1 MEKRIALLIDAE
13 NTSVKYL
20 DSIFMEL
27 RNYGTVTYKRMYGD
41 FTSETLSAWNHRA
54 LSYAVV
60 PIQQPRYSTAKNAA
74 DIMLVIDAMDILYTK
89 NVDVFCI
96 VSSDSDFTRLVNRLC
111 DGGMEVIGMGKS
123 DASKTLK
130 AACTI
135 YKNLEIIYG
144 DSDELE
150 TAGHRNDVAVIRH
163 SKSDSDKAETVGH
176 RNAEVSHKETVEH
189 QNVEGEHKETD
200 IERNIVPLPTIKK
213 SMIEIVRENENQGNR
228 TNLGGLKSSI
238 QRLYK
243 DFDERNYGYSSMTKL
258 LKELNDFA
266 ITQERTSV
274 YVALNKQNQNERSIE
289 AYIIELARKSPIDLG
304 RLGQYIHQKFPEF
317 DVKQYGYS
325 RLGTFVQSI
334 NGVVVEASPKGR
346 TRVRCL

>member
-27 RNYGTVTYKRMYGD
+27 KNYGTVTYKRMYGD
-41 FTSETLSAWNHRA
+41 FTSKALNEWNHKA

-74 DIMLVIDAMDILYTK
+74 DIMLVIDAMDIMYTK
-89 NVDVFCI
+89 NVDIFCI

-111 DGGMEVIGMGKS
+111 DEGMEVIGMGKS

-135 YKNLEIIYG
+135 FKNLEIIYG
-144 DSDELE
+144 DSDVMDSAVQKN
-150 TAGHRNDVAVIRH
+150 AGGV
-163 SKSDSDKAETVGH
+163 
-176 RNAEVSHKETVEH
+176 HKT
-189 QNVEGEHKETD
+189 TD
-200 IERNIVPLPTIKK
+200 IEKNIVPLSEIKK
-213 SMIEIVRENENQGNR
+213 SMMEIVRENENQGNR
-228 TNLGGLKSSI
+228 TGLGGLKSSI

-258 LKELNDFA
+258 VKELKDFVV
-266 ITQERTSV
+266 TQERSTV
-274 YVALNKQNQNERSIE
+274 YVSLSGVDVNEKTVE
-289 AYIIELARKSPIDLG
+289 GFIIETVRRGPIDLG
-304 RLGQYIHQKFPEF
+304 RLGQHVHSEFPDF
-317 DVKQYGYS
+317 DVKSYGYS
-325 RLGTFVQSI
+325 QLGTFVQSI
-334 NGVVVEASPKGR
+334 DGVVVEPIKDGKCAR
-346 TRVRCL
+346 LDV

>member
-1 MEKRIALLIDAE
+1 MEKKIALLIDAE

-41 FTSETLSAWNHRA
+41 FTSKTLSEWNHRA

-74 DIMLVIDAMDILYTK
+74 DIMLVIDAMDIMYAK
-89 NVDVFCI
+89 NVDIFCI

-135 YKNLEIIYG
+135 FKNLEIIYG
-144 DSDELE
+144 DSD
-150 TAGHRNDVAVIRH
+150 DM
-163 SKSDSDKAETVGH
+163 AE
-176 RNAEVSHKETVEH
+176 S
-189 QNVEGEHKETD
+189 EHKSSGASAHKAAD
-200 IERNIVPLPTIKK
+200 IEKNIVPLSEIKK
-213 SMIEIVRENENQGNR
+213 SMTEIVRENENQGNR
-228 TNLGGLKSSI
+228 TGLGGLKSSI

-258 LKELNDFA
+258 VSNLNDFVV
-266 ITQERTSV
+266 TQERSTV
-274 YVALNKQNQNERSIE
+274 YVSLNSADVNEKTVEGFIRETIRNGSM
-289 AYIIELARKSPIDLG
+289 DLG
-304 RLGQYIHQKFPEF
+304 RLGQKIHTEFPDF
-317 DVKQYGYS
+317 DVKSYGYS
-325 RLGTFVQSI
+325 QLGTFVQSI
-334 NGVVVEASPKGR
+334 EGMIVEQNKTGTGKCARLVTESKRSGWK
-346 TRVRCL
+346 

>member
-1 MEKRIALLIDAE
+1 MEKKIALLIDAE

-20 DSIFMEL
+20 DSIFKEL
-27 RNYGTVTYKRMYGD
+27 QNYGTITYKRMYGD
-41 FTSETLSAWNHRA
+41 FTSKTLAEWNHKA
-54 LSYAVV
+54 MSYAVV
-60 PIQQPRYSTAKNAA
+60 PIQQPRYSAAKNAA

-135 YKNLEIIYG
+135 YKNLEVIYG
-144 DSDELE
+144 DADEE
-150 TAGHRNDVAVIRH
+150 ENEP
-163 SKSDSDKAETVGH
+163 KS
-176 RNAEVSHKETVEH
+176 
-189 QNVEGEHKETD
+189 EGNSRRKTMD
-200 IERNIVPLPTIKK
+200 IEKNIAPLKEIKK

-228 TNLGGLKSSI
+228 TGLGGLKSSI

-258 LKELNDFA
+258 VSNMNDFYV
-266 ITQERTSV
+266 TQEKSTV
-274 YVALNKQNQNERSIE
+274 YVSLNNADINEKIVKE
-289 AYIIELARKSPIDLG
+289 YVKAQLHKSVLDLG
-304 RLGQYIHQKFPEF
+304 QLGRMIHTKFPDF
-317 DVKQYGYS
+317 DVKSYGYTQ
-325 RLGTFVQSI
+325 LGKFVESI
-334 NGVVVEASPKGR
+334 DGVVVEKKSNGTGKCAHCGR
-346 TRVRCL
+346 CTRYKS

>member
-1 MEKRIALLIDAE
+1 MEKKIALLIDAE

-41 FTSETLSAWNHRA
+41 FTSKTLSEWNHRA

-74 DIMLVIDAMDILYTK
+74 DIMLVIDAMDIMYAK
-89 NVDVFCI
+89 NVDIFCI

-135 YKNLEIIYG
+135 FKNLEIIYG
-144 DSDELE
+144 DSDDISDNEP
-150 TAGHRNDVAVIRH
+150 
-163 SKSDSDKAETVGH
+163 KSNGGSV
-176 RNAEVSHKETVEH
+176 HKTS
-189 QNVEGEHKETD
+189 D
-200 IERNIVPLPTIKK
+200 IERNIVPLTEIKK

-228 TNLGGLKSSI
+228 TGLGGLKSSI

-258 LKELNDFA
+258 VSNLNDFVV
-266 ITQERTSV
+266 TQERSTV
-274 YVALNKQNQNERSIE
+274 YVSLNSAEINEKTVEGFIRE
-289 AYIIELARKSPIDLG
+289 TLRKSPMDLG
-304 RLGQYIHQKFPEF
+304 RLGQKIHTEFPDF
-317 DVKQYGYS
+317 DVKSYGYS
-325 RLGTFVQSI
+325 QLGTFVQSI
-334 NGVVVEASPKGR
+334 DEIEVEQNKTGTGKCARLGS
-346 TRVRCL
+346 TRR

>member
-20 DSIFMEL
+20 DSIFKEL
-27 RNYGTVTYKRMYGD
+27 KNYGTVTYKRMYGD
-41 FTSETLSAWNHRA
+41 FTNKTLTEWNHKA

-74 DIMLVIDAMDILYTK
+74 DIMLVIDAMDIMHTK
-89 NVDVFCI
+89 NVDIFCI

-111 DGGMEVIGMGKS
+111 DEGMEVIGMGKS

-144 DSDELE
+144 DSDEMG
-150 TAGHRNDVAVIRH
+150 TNGQKNSGAV
-163 SKSDSDKAETVGH
+163 
-176 RNAEVSHKETVEH
+176 HKV
-189 QNVEGEHKETD
+189 TD
-200 IERNIVPLPTIKK
+200 IEKNIVSLSEIKK
-213 SMIEIVRENENQGNR
+213 SMIEIVREDENQGIR
-228 TNLGGLKSSI
+228 TGLGGLKSSI

-258 LKELNDFA
+258 VKELKDFVV
-266 ITQERTSV
+266 TQERSTV
-274 YVALNKQNQNERSIE
+274 YVSLSGLDSNE
-289 AYIIELARKSPIDLG
+289 KSVEDFIVETVKKGPIDLG
-304 RLGQYIHQKFPEF
+304 RLGQMIHAEFPDF
-317 DVKQYGYS
+317 DAKSYGYS
-325 RLGTFVQSI
+325 QLGTFVHSI
-334 NGVVVEASPKGR
+334 QGIVVEPIKDGKCAR
-346 TRVRCL
+346 LEI

>member
-41 FTSETLSAWNHRA
+41 FTSKTLSEWNHRA

-89 NVDVFCI
+89 NVDIFCI

-150 TAGHRNDVAVIRH
+150 SAGHRNVED
-163 SKSDSDKAETVGH
+163 
-176 RNAEVSHKETVEH
+176 SHK
-189 QNVEGEHKETD
+189 NTD
-200 IERNIVPLPTIKK
+200 IERNIVPLTTIKK
-213 SMIEIVRENENQGNR
+213 SMVEIVRENENQGNR
-228 TNLGGLKSSI
+228 TGLGGLKSSI

-258 LKELNDFA
+258 VKELNDFV
-266 ITQERTSV
+266 ITQERSSV
-274 YVALNKQNQNERSIE
+274 YVSLNGQNQNERSIE
-289 AYIIELARKSPIDLG
+289 AYIIETARKSPIDLG
-304 RLGQYIHQKFPEF
+304 RLGQYLHQKFPEF

-325 RLGTFVQSI
+325 QLGTFVQSI
-334 NGVVVEASPKGR
+334 DGVVVEASPKGG
-346 TRVRCL
+346 TRVRYLY

>member
-1 MEKRIALLIDAE
+1 MEKKIALLTDAE

-41 FTSETLSAWNHRA
+41 FTSKTLSEWNHRA

-74 DIMLVIDAMDILYTK
+74 DIMLVIDAMDIMYAK
-89 NVDVFCI
+89 NVDIFCI

-135 YKNLEIIYG
+135 FKNLEIIYG
-144 DSDELE
+144 DSDDISDNEP
-150 TAGHRNDVAVIRH
+150 
-163 SKSDSDKAETVGH
+163 KSNGGSV
-176 RNAEVSHKETVEH
+176 HKTS
-189 QNVEGEHKETD
+189 D
-200 IERNIVPLPTIKK
+200 IERNIVPLTEIKK

-228 TNLGGLKSSI
+228 TGLGGLKSSI

-258 LKELNDFA
+258 VSNLNDFVV
-266 ITQERTSV
+266 TQERSTV
-274 YVALNKQNQNERSIE
+274 YVSLNSAEINEKTVEGFIRE
-289 AYIIELARKSPIDLG
+289 TLRKSPMDLG
-304 RLGQYIHQKFPEF
+304 RLGQKIHTEFPDF
-317 DVKQYGYS
+317 DVKSYGYS
-325 RLGTFVQSI
+325 QLGTFVQSI
-334 NGVVVEASPKGR
+334 DGIEVEQNKTGTGKCARLGS
-346 TRVRCL
+346 TRR

>member
-1 MEKRIALLIDAE
+1 MEKKIAVLIDAE

-41 FTSETLSAWNHRA
+41 FTSKTLSEWNHRA

-74 DIMLVIDAMDILYTK
+74 DIMLVIDAMDIMYAK
-89 NVDVFCI
+89 NVDIFCI
-96 VSSDSDFTRLVNRLC
+96 VSSDSDFTRLVNRLS

-135 YKNLEIIYG
+135 FKNLEIIYG
-144 DSDELE
+144 DSDDISDNEP
-150 TAGHRNDVAVIRH
+150 
-163 SKSDSDKAETVGH
+163 KSSGGSV
-176 RNAEVSHKETVEH
+176 HKTS
-189 QNVEGEHKETD
+189 D
-200 IERNIVPLPTIKK
+200 IERNIVPLTEIKK

-228 TNLGGLKSSI
+228 TGLGGLKSSI

-258 LKELNDFA
+258 VSNLNDFVV
-266 ITQERTSV
+266 TQERSTV
-274 YVALNKQNQNERSIE
+274 YVSLNSAEINEKTVEGFIRE
-289 AYIIELARKSPIDLG
+289 TLRKSPMDLG
-304 RLGQYIHQKFPEF
+304 RLGQKIHTEFPDF
-317 DVKQYGYS
+317 DVKSYGYS
-325 RLGTFVQSI
+325 QLGTFVQSI
-334 NGVVVEASPKGR
+334 DGIEVEQNKTGTGKCARLGS
-346 TRVRCL
+346 TRR

>member
-1 MEKRIALLIDAE
+1 MEKKIALLIDAE

-41 FTSETLSAWNHRA
+41 FTSKTLSEWNHRA

-74 DIMLVIDAMDILYTK
+74 DIMLVIDAMDIMYAK
-89 NVDVFCI
+89 NVDIFCI

-135 YKNLEIIYG
+135 FKNLEIIYG
-144 DSDELE
+144 DSDDISDNEP
-150 TAGHRNDVAVIRH
+150 
-163 SKSDSDKAETVGH
+163 KSNGGSV
-176 RNAEVSHKETVEH
+176 HKTS
-189 QNVEGEHKETD
+189 D
-200 IERNIVPLPTIKK
+200 IERNIVPLTEIKK

-228 TNLGGLKSSI
+228 TGLGGLKSSI

-258 LKELNDFA
+258 VSNLNDFVV
-266 ITQERTSV
+266 TQERSTV
-274 YVALNKQNQNERSIE
+274 YVSLNSAEINEKTVEGFIRE
-289 AYIIELARKSPIDLG
+289 TLRKSSMDLG
-304 RLGQYIHQKFPEF
+304 RLGQKIHTEFPDF
-317 DVKQYGYS
+317 DVKSYGYS
-325 RLGTFVQSI
+325 QLGTFVQSI
-334 NGVVVEASPKGR
+334 DGIEVEQNKTGTGTCARLGS
-346 TRVRCL
+346 TRR

>member
-27 RNYGTVTYKRMYGD
+27 KNYGTVTYKRMYGD
-41 FTSETLSAWNHRA
+41 FTNKTLSEWNHRA

-74 DIMLVIDAMDILYTK
+74 DIMLVIDAMDILYAN
-89 NVDVFCI
+89 NVDIFCI

-144 DSDELE
+144 DSDEIE
-150 TAGHRNDVAVIRH
+150 ATGHR
-163 SKSDSDKAETVGH
+163 SAEGV
-176 RNAEVSHKETVEH
+176 HKEA
-189 QNVEGEHKETD
+189 D
-200 IERNIVPLPTIKK
+200 IEKNIVPLATIKK
-213 SMIEIVRENENQGNR
+213 SMIEIVRENENQGNH
-228 TNLGGLKSSI
+228 TGLGGLKSSI

-258 LKELNDFA
+258 VKELKDFVV
-266 ITQERTSV
+266 TQERSTV
-274 YVALNKQNQNERSIE
+274 YVSLNGQNQNERSVE
-289 AYIIELARKSPIDLG
+289 TYIIETAKKSPIDLG
-304 RLGQYIHQKFPEF
+304 RLGQYIHLKFPEF
-317 DVKQYGYS
+317 DVKRYGYS
-325 RLGTFVQSI
+325 QLGTFVQSI
-334 NGVVVEASPKGR
+334 DGLVVESSPKGGKC
-346 TRVRCL
+346 VRYRY

>member
-1 MEKRIALLIDAE
+1 MEKKIALLIDAE

-41 FTSETLSAWNHRA
+41 FTSKTLSEWNHRA

-74 DIMLVIDAMDILYTK
+74 DIMLVIDAMDIMYAK
-89 NVDVFCI
+89 NVDIFCI

-135 YKNLEIIYG
+135 FKNLEIIYG
-144 DSDELE
+144 DSD
-150 TAGHRNDVAVIRH
+150 DI
-163 SKSDSDKAETVGH
+163 SDSEPKSSGGSV
-176 RNAEVSHKETVEH
+176 HKTS
-189 QNVEGEHKETD
+189 D
-200 IERNIVPLPTIKK
+200 IERNIVPLSEIKK

-228 TNLGGLKSSI
+228 TGLGGLKSSI

-258 LKELNDFA
+258 VSNLNDFVV
-266 ITQERTSV
+266 TQERSTV
-274 YVALNKQNQNERSIE
+274 YVSLNSAEINEKTVEGFIRE
-289 AYIIELARKSPIDLG
+289 TLRKSPMDLG
-304 RLGQYIHQKFPEF
+304 RLGQKIHTEFPDF
-317 DVKQYGYS
+317 DVKSYGYS
-325 RLGTFVQSI
+325 QLGTFVQSI
-334 NGVVVEASPKGR
+334 DGIEVEQNKTGTGKCARLGS
-346 TRVRCL
+346 TRR

>member
-20 DSIFMEL
+20 DSIFKEL
-27 RNYGTVTYKRMYGD
+27 KNYGTVTYKRMYGD
-41 FTSETLSAWNHRA
+41 FTNKTLSEWNHRA

-74 DIMLVIDAMDILYTK
+74 DIMLVIDAMDIMHTK
-89 NVDVFCI
+89 NADIFCI

-111 DGGMEVIGMGKS
+111 DEGMEVIGMGKS

-144 DSDELE
+144 DSDEME
-150 TAGHRNDVAVIRH
+150 ADGQKNTGA
-163 SKSDSDKAETVGH
+163 SQK
-176 RNAEVSHKETVEH
+176 
-189 QNVEGEHKETD
+189 TD
-200 IERNIVPLPTIKK
+200 IANNIVPLSEIKK
-213 SMIEIVRENENQGNR
+213 SMIEIVREDENQGSR
-228 TNLGGLKSSI
+228 TGLGGLKSSI

-258 LKELNDFA
+258 VKELKDFVV
-266 ITQERTSV
+266 TQERSTV
-274 YVALNKQNQNERSIE
+274 YVSLSGLDSNEKSVE
-289 AYIIELARKSPIDLG
+289 DYIKEMVKKSPIDLG
-304 RLGQYIHQKFPEF
+304 RLGQMIHAQFPDF
-317 DVKQYGYS
+317 DVKSYGYS
-325 RLGTFVQSI
+325 QLGTFVQSI
-334 NGVVVEASPKGR
+334 EGIVVEPIKDGKCAR
-346 TRVRCL
+346 LEH

>member
-1 MEKRIALLIDAE
+1 MDKKIALLIDAE

-41 FTSETLSAWNHRA
+41 FTSKTLSEWNHRA

-74 DIMLVIDAMDILYTK
+74 DIMLVIDAMDIMYAK
-89 NVDVFCI
+89 NVDIFCI

-135 YKNLEIIYG
+135 FKNLEIIYG
-144 DSDELE
+144 DSD
-150 TAGHRNDVAVIRH
+150 DI
-163 SKSDSDKAETVGH
+163 SDSEPKSSGGSV
-176 RNAEVSHKETVEH
+176 HKTS
-189 QNVEGEHKETD
+189 D
-200 IERNIVPLPTIKK
+200 IERNIVPLSEIKK

-228 TNLGGLKSSI
+228 TGLGGLKSSI

-258 LKELNDFA
+258 VSNLNDFVV
-266 ITQERTSV
+266 TQERSTV
-274 YVALNKQNQNERSIE
+274 YVSLNSAEINEKTVEGFIRE
-289 AYIIELARKSPIDLG
+289 TLRKSSMDLG
-304 RLGQYIHQKFPEF
+304 RLGQKIHTEFPDF
-317 DVKQYGYS
+317 DVKSYGYS
-325 RLGTFVQSI
+325 QLGTFVQSI
-334 NGVVVEASPKGR
+334 DGIEVEQNKTGTGKCARLGS
-346 TRVRCL
+346 VRR